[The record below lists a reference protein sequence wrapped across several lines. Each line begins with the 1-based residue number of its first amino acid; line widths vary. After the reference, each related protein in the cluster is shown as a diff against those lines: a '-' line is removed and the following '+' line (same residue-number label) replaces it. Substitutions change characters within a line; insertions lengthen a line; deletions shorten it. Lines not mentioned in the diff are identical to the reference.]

1 MWNGVKES
9 IRSLPLRN
17 TASQLISLG
26 LIVSTA
32 LMIWNI
38 LVLVTATQSPV
49 VVVLTGSM
57 EPAFRRGD
65 ILFLN
70 LNKSPYHAGEI
81 LVFKLKV
88 HRQRNSDQV
97 HLLTKGDNNE
107 LDDSYGRI
115 YADGQLWLENSHIV
129 GRVKGYLP
137 YVGYATI
144 IMTEQPLIKDA
155 SAISR
160 SFIANSI
167 HSSSKQT
174 AAKQPPFNIA
184 YPELQASMLL
194 KIILFYTPFYTWKT
208 TGSTCVA

>member
-38 LVLVTATQSPV
+38 LVLVTGTQSPV
-49 VVVLTGSM
+49 VAVLTGSM

-81 LVFKLKV
+81 LVFKLKDKDIPIVHRVIKV

-144 IMTEQPLIKDA
+144 IMTEQPLIKYLLIA
-155 SAISR
+155 GLSLFAI
-160 SFIANSI
+160 I
-167 HSSSKQT
+167 SS
-174 AAKQPPFNIA
+174 
-184 YPELQASMLL
+184 
-194 KIILFYTPFYTWKT
+194 
-208 TGSTCVA
+208 